1 MRLRPS
7 NCSFFT
13 WKSADR
19 KLFSLTWPLP
29 GTGKDWMTIMPSKP
43 HPVLQWDY
51 ARCSAIWWCY
61 ISFPMRRAQQG
72 CVLTPI
78 LFGIF
83 LSAFL
88 SFAFPT
94 DTEGVYLDSRRDRK
108 LFNLARLKVKIKVQT
123 ALIRDLLYADD
134 ATLIT
139 PMEEGLQ
146 GLMGRISHAC
156 NKYWLT
162 IRFDKTAI
170 GLGYSIPTWN
180 YPK

>member
-1 MRLRPS
+1 
-7 NCSFFT
+7 
-13 WKSADR
+13 
-19 KLFSLTWPLP
+19 
-29 GTGKDWMTIMPSKP
+29 
-43 HPVLQWDY
+43 
-51 ARCSAIWWCY
+51 
-61 ISFPMRRAQQG
+61 MRRVQQG

-156 NKYWLT
+156 NKY
-162 IRFDKTAI
+162 
-170 GLGYSIPTWN
+170 
-180 YPK
+180 